1 MLTMLVCAAAMAQST
16 TGGIKGKIVSRSG
29 RIPIAEARL
38 TLTDA
43 EGTAVKLNS
52 DQNGDFVF
60 NDLENGSYTILVEA
74 DGFVASRVNVA
85 VDGFMRNLMFVTMQ
99 PEQVLT
105 EVDESSFADLDMDDS
120 GYQNIPTV
128 LSSSSDVFDNTAG
141 YKFSSVRFRQR
152 GFDSNSQDVYLAGIR
167 LNDAVTGYTPWSLW
181 SGLNEATRD
190 KETTS
195 GVGASDYGVGGYNG
209 ITNITGTASSMRKG
223 WRFSVLSNSAM
234 YRLRLMGSYA
244 TGEMDNGW
252 SFAANVS
259 ARLGGNDWIQGVYY
273 RSVAYWLG
281 AEKNWDDLHRLS
293 FSVFGSPVQRG
304 AQNSST
310 QEVYDLVGSNFYN
323 SNWGW
328 QDGKIRNSRVRNNHE
343 PVAVL
348 KYIWTPTFNFSLDA
362 TAIYR
367 TGRNGYSALDWYD
380 AADPR
385 PDYYRNLPSY
395 FYNEDENYAKRD
407 SPFQAGWAEEAW
419 TYNYNDVRH
428 VNWDR
433 MYNVNYN
440 SPDGRSKYVQQERR
454 VDQNDLNLALSLK
467 WTPASFFT
475 LTSGLNG
482 RLNRT
487 EYYQTVKDLLGG
499 EYFVNINN
507 FAERDYAFSEA
518 KIQYDLDYWLEHGSA
533 QILHTG
539 DKYGYDY
546 YAQVRSLKAWAN
558 GKLDLGP
565 FKANIAGRVGYEG
578 FWRDGLMRNGL
589 FPGQKADGSDY
600 IIDGVNLSADG
611 GYETSYGR
619 SERVNFLV
627 GSVKAGAEYIFGG
640 GNRIYVNAGYFLDA
654 PKFNGAFLSPRTRNS
669 LVPNLTTSKTMSADV
684 NYQYSSGGYNLRATA
699 FYTTIKDQTDVM
711 SFYDDSQN
719 SFTNFAMAGIDQR
732 HMGVEL
738 GFKVPFFI
746 SGLTVQGALSIGEYI
761 YTSTPTMTQTIDN
774 SSTVVVE
781 NEPVTYWAGH
791 PLYKKASDG
800 TYLVDEDGKYQLD
813 KVQKHYVPST
823 PQLAA
828 NFGLN
833 YRLPSYWFFSL
844 GVNYYAN
851 SYLSMNPLYRTELAV
866 VGPDD
871 KLTSVSR
878 NEHRAS
884 WLMTSEIA
892 GQGLTATEIE
902 YMAAQEKFDPAF
914 VLNASIG
921 KSWYINRQYQ
931 IGFSLEIKNML
942 NNTNIRTGGYEQ
954 TRLIKSGSYTR
965 YYRFDSKYFYMQG
978 ANYMLNIYFRF

>member
-1 MLTMLVCAAAMAQST
+1 MKKILSLMLSMLVCVAALAQSP

-29 RIPIAEARL
+29 RVPIAEARL

-43 EGTAVKLNS
+43 EGTAARLTS
-52 DQNGDFVF
+52 DQNGDFVIE
-60 NDLENGSYTILVEA
+60 DLENGSYTILVEA

-85 VDGFMRNLMFVTMQ
+85 VEGFMRNLMFVTMQ

-141 YKFSSVRFRQR
+141 YKFSAIRFRQR

-195 GVGASDYGVGGYNG
+195 GVGSLDYGVGGYNG

-259 ARLGGNDWIQGVYY
+259 IRAGGNDWIDGVYY
-273 RSVAYWLG
+273 RSIAYWAG
-281 AEKNWDDLHRLS
+281 AEKNWNDIHRLS

-310 QEVYDLVGSNFYN
+310 QEVYDLVGSNYYN

-348 KYIWTPTFNFSLDA
+348 KYTWTPKFNFSLDA

-419 TYNYNDVRH
+419 IYNYNDVRH

-433 MYNVNYN
+433 MYNVNRN
-440 SPDGRSKYVQQERR
+440 NVDTRFDPERNRSKYVQEERR
-454 VDQNDLNLALSLK
+454 QDQNDLNFGLTAKYLFPK
-467 WTPASFFT
+467 YFT
-475 LTSGLNG
+475 LKGGATF
-482 RLNRT
+482 RWNRT
-487 EYYQTVKDLLGG
+487 EYYKIIKDLLGG
-499 EYFVNINN
+499 DYYVNIDQ
-507 FAERDYAFSEA
+507 FAERDFASSDIA
-518 KIQYDLDYWLEHGSA
+518 IQNDLQYYYQYGHPQLVEK
-533 QILHTG
+533 G

-546 YAQVRSLKAWAN
+546 YANVRNATLWANLGFEAGQWKAWVAAQ
-558 GKLDLGP
+558 G
-565 FKANIAGRVGYEG
+565 GYDS
-578 FWRDGLMRNGL
+578 FWRFGNVQKGL
-589 FPGQKADGSDY
+589 FPD
-600 IIDGVNLSADG
+600 
-611 GYETSYGR
+611 TSYGK
-619 SERVNFLV
+619 SAVSSFFTYRV
-627 GSVKAGAEYIFGG
+627 KGG
-640 GNRIYVNAGYFLDA
+640 VSWNSGPHRIWANAGYFTEA
-654 PKFNGAFLSPRTRNS
+654 PLFTESFISPRTRNTLAS
-669 LVPNLTTSKTMSADV
+669 NLQVQKTVSADLSYAFNKN
-684 NYQYSSGGYNLRATA
+684 NYSLRVTGY
-699 FYTTIKDQTDVM
+699 YTNIADQTDLM

-719 SFTNFAMAGIDQR
+719 SFTNFAMSGIDER
-732 HMGVEL
+732 HCGIEL
-738 GFKVPFFI
+738 GFQIPLPLT
-746 SGLTVQGALSIGEYI
+746 GLSLQGALNWGEYV
-761 YTSTPTMTQTIDN
+761 YTSTPRVVQTIDN
-774 SSTVVVE
+774 SDEIVMDDIV
-781 NEPVTYWAGH
+781 PYWSYH
-791 PLYKKASDG
+791 SSYKRDSEG
-800 TYLVDEDGKYQLD
+800 NVILD
-813 KVQKHYVPST
+813 KFGDPVFDKKVKHYVPST
-823 PQLAA
+823 PQIAA
-828 NFGLN
+828 NLGLN
-833 YRLPSYWFFSL
+833 YAN
-844 GVNYYAN
+844 NYLFAGIDLQYFDKM
-851 SYLSMNPLYRTELAV
+851 YLDMNPLYRTDLAV
-866 VGPDD
+866 LGPD
-871 KLTSVSR
+871 
-878 NEHRAS
+878 
-884 WLMTSEIA
+884 
-892 GQGLTATEIE
+892 GQWSAEEEE
-902 YMAAQEKFDPAF
+902 YMASQERFKHAF
-914 VLNASIG
+914 ILNANIG
-921 KSWYINRQYQ
+921 KSWYIQRKYN
-931 IGFSLEIKNML
+931 IGFSLEVKNIL
-942 NNTNIRTGGYEQ
+942 NTKSVKTGGYEQ
-954 TRLIKSGSYTR
+954 TRLIDSEDLSR
-965 YYRFDSKYFYMQG
+965 YYRFDSKYFYMVG
-978 ANYMLNIYFRF
+978 VNYMLNLYFRF

>member
-1 MLTMLVCAAAMAQST
+1 MKKILSLMLSMLVCVAALAQST

-29 RIPIAEARL
+29 RVPIAEARL

-43 EGTAVKLNS
+43 EGTAVRLTS
-52 DQNGDFVF
+52 DQNGDFVI

-141 YKFSSVRFRQR
+141 YKFSAIRFRQR

-195 GVGASDYGVGGYNG
+195 GVGAADYGVGGYNG

-259 ARLGGNDWIQGVYY
+259 VRAGGNDWIQGVYY
-273 RSVAYWLG
+273 RSIAYWAG
-281 AEKNWDDLHRLS
+281 AEKNWNDLHRLS

-348 KYIWTPTFNFSLDA
+348 KYTWTPKFNFSLDA

-419 TYNYNDVRH
+419 IYNYNDVRH

-433 MYNVNYN
+433 MYNVNRN
-440 SPDGRSKYVQQERR
+440 NVDKRFDPERNRSKYVQEERR
-454 VDQNDLNLALSLK
+454 QDQNDLNLGLTAKYLFPK
-467 WTPASFFT
+467 YFT
-475 LTSGLNG
+475 LKGGATF
-482 RLNRT
+482 RWNRT
-487 EYYQTVKDLLGG
+487 EYYKIIKDLLGG
-499 EYFVNINN
+499 DYYVNIDQ
-507 FAERDYAFSEA
+507 FAERDFASSDIA
-518 KIQYDLDYWLEHGSA
+518 IQNDLQYYYKYGHPELVEK
-533 QILHTG
+533 G

-546 YAQVRSLKAWAN
+546 FANVRNATLWGNLGFEAGHWKAWVAAQ
-558 GKLDLGP
+558 G
-565 FKANIAGRVGYEG
+565 GYDS
-578 FWRDGLMRNGL
+578 FWRFGNVQKGL
-589 FPGQKADGSDY
+589 FPD
-600 IIDGVNLSADG
+600 
-611 GYETSYGR
+611 TSYGK
-619 SERVNFLV
+619 SAVSSFFTS
-627 GSVKAGAEYIFGG
+627 SVKGG
-640 GNRIYVNAGYFLDA
+640 VSWNYGPHRIWANAGYFTEA
-654 PKFNGAFLSPRTRNS
+654 PLFTESFISPRTRNTLAS
-669 LVPNLTTSKTMSADV
+669 NLQVQKTVSADLSYAFNKN
-684 NYQYSSGGYNLRATA
+684 NYSLRVTGY
-699 FYTTIKDQTDVM
+699 YTNIADQTDLM

-719 SFTNFAMAGIDQR
+719 SFTNFAMSGIDER
-732 HMGVEL
+732 HCGIEL
-738 GFKVPFFI
+738 GFQIPL
-746 SGLTVQGALSIGEYI
+746 SLTGLSLQGALNWGEYV
-761 YTSTPTMTQTIDN
+761 YTSTPRVVQTIDN
-774 SSTVVVE
+774 SDEIVMDDIV
-781 NEPVTYWAGH
+781 PYWSYH
-791 PLYKKASDG
+791 SSYKRDSEG
-800 TYLVDEDGKYQLD
+800 NVILD
-813 KVQKHYVPST
+813 KFGDPVFDKKVKHYVPST
-823 PQLAA
+823 PQIAA
-828 NFGLN
+828 NLGLN
-833 YRLPSYWFFSL
+833 YSN
-844 GVNYYAN
+844 NYLFAGIDLQYFDKM
-851 SYLSMNPLYRTELAV
+851 YLDMNPLYRTDLAV
-866 VGPDD
+866 LGPD
-871 KLTSVSR
+871 
-878 NEHRAS
+878 
-884 WLMTSEIA
+884 
-892 GQGLTATEIE
+892 GQWSPEEEE
-902 YMAAQEKFDPAF
+902 YMASQERFKHAF
-914 VLNASIG
+914 ILNANIG
-921 KSWYINRQYQ
+921 KSWYIQRKYN
-931 IGFSLEIKNML
+931 IGFSLEVKNIL
-942 NNTNIRTGGYEQ
+942 NTKSVKTGGYEQ
-954 TRLIKSGSYTR
+954 TRLIDSEDLTR
-965 YYRFDSKYFYMQG
+965 YYRFDSKYFYMVG
-978 ANYMLNIYFRF
+978 VNYMLNLYFRF

>member
-52 DQNGDFVF
+52 DQNGDFVI

-99 PEQVLT
+99 PEQVLA

-223 WRFSVLSNSAM
+223 WRFSVLSNSAL

-348 KYIWTPTFNFSLDA
+348 KYTWTPTFSFSLDA

-433 MYNVNYN
+433 MYNVNRN
-440 SPDGRSKYVQQERR
+440 NVDARFDTERNRSKYVQEERR
-454 VDQNDLNLALSLK
+454 QDQNDLNFGLTAK
-467 WTPASFFT
+467 YMFPKYFT
-475 LTSGLNG
+475 LKGGATF
-482 RLNRT
+482 RWNRT
-487 EYYQTVKDLLGG
+487 EYYKIIKDLLGG
-499 EYFVNINN
+499 DYYVNIDQ
-507 FAERDYAFSEA
+507 FAERDFASSDIA
-518 KIQYDLDYWLEHGSA
+518 IQNDLQYYYRYGHPQLVGK
-533 QILHTG
+533 G

-546 YAQVRSLKAWAN
+546 FANVRNATLWANLGFEAGQWKAWVAAQ
-558 GKLDLGP
+558 G
-565 FKANIAGRVGYEG
+565 GYDS
-578 FWRDGLMRNGL
+578 FWRFGNVQKGL
-589 FPGQKADGSDY
+589 FPD
-600 IIDGVNLSADG
+600 
-611 GYETSYGR
+611 TSYGKSDVSSFFTYR
-619 SERVNFLV
+619 FKGGVSWNRGPHRVW
-627 GSVKAGAEYIFGG
+627 A
-640 GNRIYVNAGYFLDA
+640 NAGYFTEA
-654 PKFNGAFLSPRTRNS
+654 PLFTESFISPRTRNTLAS
-669 LVPNLTTSKTMSADV
+669 NLQTQKTVSADLSYAFSKN
-684 NYQYSSGGYNLRATA
+684 NYSLRITGY
-699 FYTTIKDQTDVM
+699 YTDIADQTDLM

-719 SFTNFAMAGIDQR
+719 SFTNFAMSGIDER
-732 HMGVEL
+732 HCGIEL
-738 GFKVPFFI
+738 GFQVPLPLT
-746 SGLTVQGALSIGEYI
+746 GLSLQGALNWGDYV
-761 YTSTPTMTQTIDN
+761 YTSTPRVIQTIDN
-774 SSTVVVE
+774 SDQIVMDDIV
-781 NEPVTYWAGH
+781 PYWAYH
-791 PLYKKASDG
+791 STYKRDSEG
-800 TYLVDEDGKYQLD
+800 NVILD
-813 KVQKHYVPST
+813 KFGDPVFDKKQKHYVPST
-823 PQLAA
+823 PQIAA
-828 NFGLN
+828 NIGLN
-833 YRLPSYWFFSL
+833 YSN
-844 GVNYYAN
+844 NYLFAGIDLQYFDKM
-851 SYLSMNPLYRTELAV
+851 YLDMNPLYRTDLAV
-866 VGPDD
+866 LGPD
-871 KLTSVSR
+871 
-878 NEHRAS
+878 
-884 WLMTSEIA
+884 
-892 GQGLTATEIE
+892 GQWSAEEEE
-902 YMAAQEKFDPAF
+902 YMASQEKFKHAF
-914 VLNASIG
+914 ILNANIG
-921 KSWYINRQYQ
+921 KSWYIRRKYN
-931 IGFSLEIKNML
+931 IGFSLEVKNIL
-942 NNTNIRTGGYEQ
+942 NTQSVRTGGYEQ
-954 TRLIKSGSYTR
+954 TRLIDSEDLTR
-965 YYRFDSKYFYMQG
+965 YYRFDSKYFYMVG
-978 ANYMLNIYFRF
+978 TNYMLNLYFRF

>member
-99 PEQVLT
+99 PEQVLA

-120 GYQNIPTV
+120 GYQTIPTV

-348 KYIWTPTFNFSLDA
+348 KYTWTPTFSFSLDA

-433 MYNVNYN
+433 MYNVNRN
-440 SPDGRSKYVQQERR
+440 NVDARFDTERNRSKYVQEERR
-454 VDQNDLNLALSLK
+454 QDQNDLNFGLTAK
-467 WTPASFFT
+467 YMFPKYFT
-475 LTSGLNG
+475 LKGGATF
-482 RLNRT
+482 RWNRT
-487 EYYQTVKDLLGG
+487 EYYKIIKDLLGG
-499 EYFVNINN
+499 DYYVNIDQ
-507 FAERDYAFSEA
+507 FAERDFASSDIA
-518 KIQYDLDYWLEHGSA
+518 IQNDLQYYYQYGHPQLVGK
-533 QILHTG
+533 G

-546 YAQVRSLKAWAN
+546 FANVRNATLWANLGFEAGQWKAWVAAQ
-558 GKLDLGP
+558 G
-565 FKANIAGRVGYEG
+565 GYDS
-578 FWRDGLMRNGL
+578 FWRFGNVQKGL
-589 FPGQKADGSDY
+589 FPD
-600 IIDGVNLSADG
+600 
-611 GYETSYGR
+611 TSYGKSDVSSFFTYR
-619 SERVNFLV
+619 FKGGVSWNRGPHRVW
-627 GSVKAGAEYIFGG
+627 A
-640 GNRIYVNAGYFLDA
+640 NAGYFTEA
-654 PKFNGAFLSPRTRNS
+654 PLFTESFISPRTRNTLAS
-669 LVPNLTTSKTMSADV
+669 NLQTQKTVSADLSYAFNKN
-684 NYQYSSGGYNLRATA
+684 NYSLRITGY
-699 FYTTIKDQTDVM
+699 YTYIADQTDLM

-719 SFTNFAMAGIDQR
+719 SFTNFAMSGIDER
-732 HMGVEL
+732 HCGIEL
-738 GFKVPFFI
+738 GFQVPLPLT
-746 SGLTVQGALSIGEYI
+746 GLSLQGALNWGDYV
-761 YTSTPTMTQTIDN
+761 YTSTPRVIQTIDN
-774 SSTVVVE
+774 SDQIVMDDIV
-781 NEPVTYWAGH
+781 PYWAYH
-791 PLYKKASDG
+791 STYKRDSEG
-800 TYLVDEDGKYQLD
+800 NVILD
-813 KVQKHYVPST
+813 KFGDPVFDKKQKHYVPST
-823 PQLAA
+823 PQIAA
-828 NFGLN
+828 NLGLN
-833 YRLPSYWFFSL
+833 YSN
-844 GVNYYAN
+844 NYLFAGIDLQYFDKM
-851 SYLSMNPLYRTELAV
+851 YLDMNPLYRTDLAV
-866 VGPDD
+866 LGPD
-871 KLTSVSR
+871 
-878 NEHRAS
+878 
-884 WLMTSEIA
+884 
-892 GQGLTATEIE
+892 GQWSAEEEE
-902 YMAAQEKFDPAF
+902 YMASQEKFKHAF
-914 VLNASIG
+914 ILNANIG
-921 KSWYINRQYQ
+921 KSWYIRRKYN
-931 IGFSLEIKNML
+931 IGFSLEVKNIL
-942 NNTNIRTGGYEQ
+942 NTQSVRTGGYEQ
-954 TRLIKSGSYTR
+954 TRLIDSEDLTR
-965 YYRFDSKYFYMQG
+965 YYRFDSKYFYMVG
-978 ANYMLNIYFRF
+978 TNYMLNLYFRF

>member
-348 KYIWTPTFNFSLDA
+348 KYTWTPTFSFSLDA

-433 MYNVNYN
+433 MYNVNRN
-440 SPDGRSKYVQQERR
+440 NVDARFDTERNRSKYVQEERR
-454 VDQNDLNLALSLK
+454 QDQNDLNFGLTAK
-467 WTPASFFT
+467 YMFPKYFT
-475 LTSGLNG
+475 LKGGATF
-482 RLNRT
+482 RWNRT
-487 EYYQTVKDLLGG
+487 EYYKIIKDLLGG
-499 EYFVNINN
+499 DYYVNIDQ
-507 FAERDYAFSEA
+507 FAERDFASSDIA
-518 KIQYDLDYWLEHGSA
+518 IQNDLQYYYQYGHPQLVGK
-533 QILHTG
+533 G

-546 YAQVRSLKAWAN
+546 YANVRNATLWANLGFEAGQWKAWVAAQ
-558 GKLDLGP
+558 G
-565 FKANIAGRVGYEG
+565 GYDS
-578 FWRDGLMRNGL
+578 FWRFGNVQKGL
-589 FPGQKADGSDY
+589 FPD
-600 IIDGVNLSADG
+600 
-611 GYETSYGR
+611 TSYGKSDVSSFFTYR
-619 SERVNFLV
+619 FKGGVSWNRGPHRVW
-627 GSVKAGAEYIFGG
+627 A
-640 GNRIYVNAGYFLDA
+640 NAGYFTEA
-654 PKFNGAFLSPRTRNS
+654 PLFTESFISPRTRNTLAS
-669 LVPNLTTSKTMSADV
+669 NLQTQKTVSADLSYAFNKN
-684 NYQYSSGGYNLRATA
+684 NYSLRITGY
-699 FYTTIKDQTDVM
+699 YTYIADQTDLM

-719 SFTNFAMAGIDQR
+719 SFTNFAMSGIDER
-732 HMGVEL
+732 HCGIEL
-738 GFKVPFFI
+738 GFQVPLPLT
-746 SGLTVQGALSIGEYI
+746 GLSLQGALNWGDYV
-761 YTSTPTMTQTIDN
+761 YTSTPRVIQTIDN
-774 SSTVVVE
+774 SDQIVMDDIV
-781 NEPVTYWAGH
+781 PYWAYH
-791 PLYKKASDG
+791 STYKRDSEG
-800 TYLVDEDGKYQLD
+800 NVILD
-813 KVQKHYVPST
+813 KFGDPVFDKKQKHYVPST
-823 PQLAA
+823 PQIAA
-828 NFGLN
+828 NIGLN
-833 YRLPSYWFFSL
+833 YSN
-844 GVNYYAN
+844 NYLFAGIDLQYFDKM
-851 SYLSMNPLYRTELAV
+851 YLDMNPLYRTDLAV
-866 VGPDD
+866 LGPD
-871 KLTSVSR
+871 
-878 NEHRAS
+878 
-884 WLMTSEIA
+884 
-892 GQGLTATEIE
+892 GQWSAEEEE
-902 YMAAQEKFDPAF
+902 YMASQEKFKHAF
-914 VLNASIG
+914 ILNANIG
-921 KSWYINRQYQ
+921 KSWYIRRKYN
-931 IGFSLEIKNML
+931 IGFSLEVKNIL
-942 NNTNIRTGGYEQ
+942 NTQSVRTGGYEQ
-954 TRLIKSGSYTR
+954 TRLIDSEDLTR
-965 YYRFDSKYFYMQG
+965 YYRFDSKYFYMVG
-978 ANYMLNIYFRF
+978 TNYMLNLYFRF